1 MRTATQEAFDN
12 LTSVITSSLDLGEF
26 DLDGGEL
33 RTIETVSGDGY
44 VERQIGLYETDDDG
58 NCTDLLIAKFKLR
71 LERVS

>member
-1 MRTATQEAFDN
+1 
-12 LTSVITSSLDLGEF
+12 
-26 DLDGGEL
+26 
-33 RTIETVSGDGY
+33 VSGDGY

>member
-12 LTSVITSSLDLGEF
+12 LASVITSSLDLGEF
-26 DLDGGEL
+26 DLDGCEL

-44 VERQIGLYETDDDG
+44 VERQIGLYETDDG

>member
-26 DLDGGEL
+26 DLDGCEL

-44 VERQIGLYETDDDG
+44 VERQIGLYETDDGG

-71 LERVS
+71 LVRVS